1 MKFGLLYELQLP
13 RPWGPDAEYKLVQ
26 NAIEQVELADRVGA
40 TSAWAVEH
48 HFLEEYAHSSA
59 PEVFLAACSQRTKNI
74 RLGHGIV
81 ALPPAMNPTFRVA
94 ERIGMLDLVSG
105 GRVEFGTGET
115 SSNAEIEAFHVPR
128 AEKRAMWREALEVV
142 VRMMVEEPF
151 QGHNGKYIQAPVRN
165 VIPKPRQ
172 KPHPPLWVAC
182 SQLDMIRVAAKL
194 GIGALT
200 FGFVSPEEARQYTE
214 EYYRIIETEC
224 EPVGYT
230 VNANIAFTMF
240 YLCDRNGDRAREIGR
255 DGAGFFFQSF
265 GHHYLFGEHEPGK
278 TSIYDNY
285 KKTGAP
291 APAQQDG
298 FGTPDEI
305 RSYLAQWEETG
316 VDQILLLAQNGNVP
330 HDAICSSH
338 EMFFTQVAPE
348 YHEREE
354 KRQKEKAERLA
365 PAIERALK
373 RKKQIEA
380 PKEKTI
386 VKAYG
391 KFGIFSVE
399 PAGTSGS

>member
-13 RPWGPDAEYKLVQ
+13 RPWAPDAEYKLVQ
-26 NAIEQVELADRVGA
+26 NALEQIEVADRFGA

-59 PEVFLAACSQRTKNI
+59 PEVFLAAASQRTRNI

-81 ALPPAMNPTFRVA
+81 ALPPAMNPTYRVA
-94 ERIGMLDLVSG
+94 ERIAMLDLVSG

-128 AEKRAMWREALEVV
+128 EEKRPMWREALEVV
-142 VRMMVEEPF
+142 ARMMVEEPF

-165 VIPKPRQ
+165 VVPKPLQ

-182 SQLDMIRVAAKL
+182 SQLEMIRVAAKL

-224 EPVGYT
+224 EPVGFS

-240 YLCDRNGDRAREIGR
+240 YLCDRDGDKARRIGR
-255 DGAGFFFQSF
+255 DGAGFFFHSF
-265 GHHYLFGEHEPGK
+265 GHHYLFGEHEPGR

-285 KKTGAP
+285 RASGGLP
-291 APAQQDG
+291 APTAQDG

-305 RSYLAQWEETG
+305 RSYLKQWEETG

-330 HDAICSSH
+330 HEAICSSH
-338 EMFFTQVAPE
+338 ELFFKEIAPE

-354 KRQKEKAERLA
+354 KRQKEKAARLA

-373 RKKQIEA
+373 RKKKVE
-380 PKEKTI
+380 PPREKTVI
-386 VKAYG
+386 RAYG
-391 KFGIFSVE
+391 KFGIFSAE
-399 PAGTSGS
+399 PANTK

>member
-1 MKFGLLYELQLP
+1 MTFGVLYELQLP

-26 NAIEQVELADRVGA
+26 NAIEQIEVADKFGA
-40 TSAWAVEH
+40 ESAWAVEH
-48 HFLEEYAHSSA
+48 HFLEEYAHCSA

-115 SSNAEIEAFHVPR
+115 SSNAELGAFAVPR
-128 AEKRAMWREALEVV
+128 DEKHAMWRESLEVV

-151 QGHNGKYIQAPVRN
+151 QGHDGKYVKAPVRN

-172 KPHPPLWVAC
+172 KPHPPLWLAC
-182 SQLDMIRVAAKL
+182 SKLEMIRVAAKH

-214 EYYRIIETEC
+214 EYYRFIETEC
-224 EPVGYT
+224 EPVGYS
-230 VNANIAFTMF
+230 VNANMAFTMF
-240 YLCDRNGDRAREIGR
+240 YLCDRDGDKARRIGQE
-255 DGAGFFFQSF
+255 GAGFFFHSF

-278 TSIYDNY
+278 TSIYNNF
-285 KKTGAP
+285 KALGTAAP
-291 APAQQDG
+291 TATEG

-305 RSYLAQWEETG
+305 RKYLNTWEETG

-330 HDAICSSH
+330 HEAICSSH
-338 EMFFTQVAPE
+338 ELFFKEVMPE
-348 YHEREE
+348 YKERNQ

-373 RKKQIEA
+373 RKKPVEA
-380 PKEKTI
+380 PKEKTV

-391 KFGIFSVE
+391 KFGIFS
-399 PAGTSGS
+399 A